1 MAAQTP
7 EPVTPGTNAPQRFIG
22 IAKASFSLIPWL
34 VLLLVVVSLPNLGLH
49 THLHPFDVKRMAEL
63 GFMALGLTLILLPP
77 VSRSIT
83 TILEQL
89 PRWARLGL
97 SAIVLLGLVSSLTAE
112 HARAALQEWATLVG
126 LGLCT
131 LLLAAAYREQ
141 ARTIR
146 AALAIALLLAS
157 GWYLLQFLVGL
168 LAAVM
173 EELAPAWPLPLFG
186 FANVRFFAH
195 YQLGLLP
202 LLGWTVLY
210 FRHPLLRSLA
220 GALFVLWCSLL
231 WYSLGRGA
239 PLALITTMVLMAVIL
254 RGRSLRFLALMATGL
269 LLGLLLA
276 WLFLKFPQWI
286 GASELRAPTG
296 HVMSTEDPARLFLW
310 QRALEFILEH
320 PLLGIGPM
328 HYAAV
333 PNPIAAHPHDSL
345 LQIGAEWGL
354 PVLLLVLILATVG
367 LWQWFRL
374 LLSEPGPHLDP
385 LRLAISLGLL
395 SLGALSLVSG
405 VIVMPLSQLLLTL
418 LIALALGEWLVSK
431 QSTGADTAA
440 TGTARVLTVSL
451 ALSALAVHAIVTW
464 PQIAYRLGH
473 ADYVLAQPKAVH
485 GPRFWVQGEVPGR
498 P

>member
-7 EPVTPGTNAPQRFIG
+7 EPATPGTNGQQRDTG
-22 IAKASFSLIPWL
+22 SAKAPFLLIPWL
-34 VLLLVVVSLPNLGLH
+34 VLLLVLVCLPNLGLH

-63 GFMALGLTLILLPP
+63 GFMAIGIALIPLPP
-77 VSRSIT
+77 VSRTIT
-83 TILEQL
+83 TVLEQL

-97 SAIVLLGLVSSLTAE
+97 SAIVLLGLVSSLTAA
-112 HARAALQEWATLVG
+112 HPRAALQEWATLVG

-131 LLLAAAYREQ
+131 LLLAVAYRSQ

-202 LLGWTVLY
+202 LLGWAALY

-239 PLALITTMVLMAVIL
+239 PLALILGMVFIAVIL
-254 RGRSLRFLALMATGL
+254 RGRGLRFLALLATGL

-276 WLFLKFPQWI
+276 WLFLQFPHWM
-286 GASELRAPTG
+286 GLSELRAPTG

-310 QRALEFILEH
+310 QRALEFILAH

-328 HYAAV
+328 HYAAE
-333 PNPIAAHPHDSL
+333 PNPIAAHPHDAL

-354 PVLLLVLILATVG
+354 PVLLLVLALATVG
-367 LWQWFRL
+367 LWKWFRL
-374 LLSEPGPHLDP
+374 LLNEPGPCTAP
-385 LRLAISLGLL
+385 LRLAITLGLL

-431 QSTGADTAA
+431 QDRGTDTPA
-440 TGTARVLTVSL
+440 TRTARVLTVLL
-451 ALSALAVHAIVTW
+451 ALSALAVHAIFTW
-464 PQIAYRLGH
+464 PQIAYRLEH

-485 GPRFWVQGEVPGR
+485 GPRFWVQGEVPRR